1 LEDKKERLVSLIID
15 HNVSAIVTFSEK
27 LGLEKKDVIRLLD
40 ELVAEERLHG
50 SITDDGTRF
59 FRSDAKVSTA
69 PVIEREEKLPEFL
82 SYNTRPGYIIA
93 LIGIFILVAAGVIS
107 VTAADITQQNFGA
120 VLFFIGL
127 VVLFIGGWFVARRKT
142 PD

>member
-1 LEDKKERLVSLIID
+1 MEDKKEKLVSLIID
-15 HNVSAIVTFSEK
+15 HNVSAIVKFSEK
-27 LGLEKKDVIRLLD
+27 LELDKEEVIELLN

-69 PVIEREEKLPEFL
+69 PVIEREENLPEFL

-93 LIGIFILVAAGVIS
+93 LIGMCILVAAGVTS
-107 VTAADITQQNFGA
+107 VSAPDITQQNFGA
-120 VLFFIGL
+120 VLFFVGL
-127 VVLFIGGWFVARRKT
+127 VVLFVGAWFVARRKT
-142 PD
+142 PN